1 MSKILSNM
9 ENHFFSKLMKMQ
21 IIFLILFITSGEKKI
36 HIIKN
41 ELYIKLKQ
49 AHVIISPFLKITST
63 ICKTVLK

>member
-21 IIFLILFITSGEKKI
+21 IIFLIIFTSSGEKKI

-41 ELYIKLKQ
+41 KLYIKLKQ

>member
-1 MSKILSNM
+1 
-9 ENHFFSKLMKMQ
+9 MQ
-21 IIFLILFITSGEKKI
+21 IIFLIIFTTSGEKKI

-41 ELYIKLKQ
+41 KLYIKLKQ

>member
-1 MSKILSNM
+1 MSKILSII
-9 ENHFFSKLMKMQ
+9 ENHFFFK
-21 IIFLILFITSGEKKI
+21 INEDANYIFDWFTSSGEKKI

-41 ELYIKLKQ
+41 KLYIKLKQ

>member
-1 MSKILSNM
+1 
-9 ENHFFSKLMKMQ
+9 MKMQ
-21 IIFLILFITSGEKKI
+21 IIFLIIFTTSGEKKI

-41 ELYIKLKQ
+41 KLYIKLKQ